1 MEPYRYVVLTIKEAD
16 WVRMEAE
23 GVLGE
28 EINKLTLRG
37 FERLGLLVPSD
48 RREYNKHV
56 HGWEAPRLHDLKRWM
71 VGIVKTGGDCSPYGE
86 RVGEIVW
93 GECSKGHDHKKMV
106 GMGEL
111 SEADVDARI
120 LASLEHIEAK
130 LVGMGGAK
138 RAKPKPGDRDPNDS
152 TRVWARFQQRRH
164 PMCDEVVMRMPGEHP
179 RYSPDRRME
188 TSPSTGFH
196 GVAIEDIPSGSAV
209 MFAVPQVYGYS
220 ELGFMVRLVDGT
232 VRGPERL
239 GVVEHGV
246 RRGERAFILTHGL
259 VYGKCSAAV

>member
-1 MEPYRYVVLTIKEAD
+1 
-16 WVRMEAE
+16 
-23 GVLGE
+23 
-28 EINKLTLRG
+28 
-37 FERLGLLVPSD
+37 
-48 RREYNKHV
+48 
-56 HGWEAPRLHDLKRWM
+56 
-71 VGIVKTGGDCSPYGE
+71 
-86 RVGEIVW
+86 
-93 GECSKGHDHKKMV
+93 
-106 GMGEL
+106 
-111 SEADVDARI
+111 
-120 LASLEHIEAK
+120 
-130 LVGMGGAK
+130 
-138 RAKPKPGDRDPNDS
+138 
-152 TRVWARFQQRRH
+152 
-164 PMCDEVVMRMPGEHP
+164 MCDEVVMRMPGEHP